1 MFQPASTSFKVSSQ
15 IPMACAAHSRL
26 KRVLDIAIALPLLII
41 LLPVIAMICIAVRL
55 ESPGPALFRQR
66 RGGAGGHPFM
76 LFKVRTMTVI
86 EDGEMA
92 SQARRSD
99 PRVTPLGAFLRKTSL
114 DELPQL
120 LNVILGDMSM
130 VGPRPHAVAHDRE
143 FKRLIP
149 SYDHRFAVKPG
160 ITGLAQVRGYRG
172 EISDVDSIAQ
182 RVASDIE
189 YIESWSLVMDLGLL
203 IATLKVP
210 LEAKAY

>member
-1 MFQPASTSFKVSSQ
+1 MYQPASTSFKVSSH
-15 IPMACAAHSRL
+15 IPMAYAAHSRV
-26 KRVLDIAIALPLLII
+26 KRVLDIAIAAPLLII
-41 LLPVIAMICIAVRL
+41 LLPVIVMICIAVRL

-76 LFKVRTMTVI
+76 VFKVRTMTVI
-86 EDGEMA
+86 EDGETA
-92 SQARRSD
+92 SQARRGD
-99 PRVTPLGAFLRKTSL
+99 ARVTPLGAFLRKTSL

-149 SYDHRFAVKPG
+149 TYDRRFAVKPG
-160 ITGLAQVRGYRG
+160 ITGLAQVRGFRG

-189 YIESWSLVMDLGLL
+189 YIESWSLWMDLGLL
-203 IATLKVP
+203 VATLKVP

>member
-1 MFQPASTSFKVSSQ
+1 
-15 IPMACAAHSRL
+15 
-26 KRVLDIAIALPLLII
+26 LDIAIALPLLII

>member
-15 IPMACAAHSRL
+15 IQMAYAAHSRL

-76 LFKVRTMTVI
+76 LFKVRTMTVT
-86 EDGEMA
+86 EDGESA
-92 SQARRSD
+92 SQARRGD

-130 VGPRPHAVAHDRE
+130 VGPRPHAVAHDRA

-203 IATLKVP
+203 IATLKIP

>member
-1 MFQPASTSFKVSSQ
+1 
-15 IPMACAAHSRL
+15 MAYAAHSRL

-55 ESPGPALFRQR
+55 ESPGPALFRQC
-66 RGGAGGHPFM
+66 RGGAGGRPFM

-86 EDGEMA
+86 EDGESA
-92 SQARRSD
+92 SQAQRDD

-120 LNVILGDMSM
+120 FNVILGDMSM

-172 EISDVDSIAQ
+172 EISDFDSIAQ

-189 YIESWSLVMDLGLL
+189 YIESWSLVMDIGLL